1 MRTLQDGTWE
11 SITYDDFEV
20 DFGSY
25 TDGGSDADRAS
36 GSEAQ
41 YAHEGSGS
49 LRLRDNSGQRSS
61 AYHTIGYDVTSYS
74 ALRISFWF
82 YLRGMENNEDF
93 FVEYSS
99 NNGNSWTI
107 VKEYARGQGFSNGQF
122 YQTSIDLTDPPYD
135 LQTTTAKLRFR
146 CDASRNDDRVY
157 IDEILFQG
165 FVPTVGT
172 AEPSH
177 VPSLSPSGMPSSV
190 PSDAPSENPSQ
201 WPSDAPSADPSTI
214 PSDLASASPSGVPSD
229 APSSRPS
236 FEPSLSFAPSRFPTP
251 VLTRDDICPLD
262 RLNPPE
268 KYSITPYADT
278 IAGDDVD
285 DDLNEISYIAFS
297 EQTDD
302 SGARYAYTASDKE
315 QFSLKVLKFT
325 NNGIGQHFHGSG
337 TVVATYT
344 LNLSAFNNDDWE
356 DISLGPCTDSNV
368 GSAYSTTDTC
378 IYIGNFGNNA
388 RSGYVQRDVLKIFKF
403 KEPIIN
409 NAAPQSFAVNVATIQ
424 YRYGGN
430 FLLTYHDGQ

>member
-1 MRTLQDGTWE
+1 MHCAVSSLLRREAVVREDSTLERTLQGGTWE
-11 SITYDDFEV
+11 TITYDNFEV
-20 DFGSY
+20 NFGSY

-36 GSEAQ
+36 GKEAV
-41 YAHEGSGS
+41 YAHQGIWS
-49 LRLRDNSGQRSS
+49 LRLRDNSGSSSS
-61 AYHTIGYDVTSYS
+61 AYHTIGYDVTRYS

-107 VKEYARGQGFSNGQF
+107 VKAYARGQGFNNGQF
-122 YQTSIDLTDPPYD
+122 YQTSIDLTGPSYN

-146 CDASRNDDRVY
+146 CDASADDDLVY

-165 FVPTVGT
+165 FLPT
-172 AEPSH
+172 
-177 VPSLSPSGMPSSV
+177 
-190 PSDAPSENPSQ
+190 
-201 WPSDAPSADPSTI
+201 
-214 PSDLASASPSGVPSD
+214 
-229 APSSRPS
+229 
-236 FEPSLSFAPSRFPTP
+236 
-251 VLTRDDICPLD
+251 VLTRDALCPLD
-262 RLNPPE
+262 RMNPPE
-268 KYSITPYADT
+268 KYSITPYVDT
-278 IAGDDVD
+278 IAGDGVE
-285 DDLNEISYIAFS
+285 DDLNEISSIAFS
-297 EQTDD
+297 QQTD
-302 SGARYAYTASDKE
+302 SNGARYAYTASDKE

-344 LNLSAFNNDDWE
+344 LNLIAFNNDDWE

-368 GSAYSTTDTC
+368 GSAYLTTDTC

-424 YRYGGN
+424 YRYGDN
-430 FLLTYHDGQ
+430 FFLTYNDGK

>member
-1 MRTLQDGTWE
+1 
-11 SITYDDFEV
+11 
-20 DFGSY
+20 
-25 TDGGSDADRAS
+25 
-36 GSEAQ
+36 
-41 YAHEGSGS
+41 
-49 LRLRDNSGQRSS
+49 
-61 AYHTIGYDVTSYS
+61 
-74 ALRISFWF
+74 
-82 YLRGMENNEDF
+82 MENNEDF

-107 VKEYARGQGFSNGQF
+107 AKEYARGQGFNNGQF

-135 LQTTTAKLRFR
+135 LQTTNAKLRFR

-165 FVPTVGT
+165 LVPTVGT

-177 VPSLSPSGMPSSV
+177 VPSLSPSGKPSSV

-201 WPSDAPSADPSTI
+201 WPSDAPSTDPSTI

-236 FEPSLSFAPSRFPTP
+236 FEPSISFAPSRFPTP

-268 KYSITPYADT
+268 KYSIAPFADT
-278 IAGDDVD
+278 IAGDGVE
-285 DDLNEISYIAFS
+285 DDLNEISSIAFS
-297 EQTDD
+297 QQTD
-302 SGARYAYTASDKE
+302 SNGAQYAYTASDKE

-325 NNGIGQHFHGSG
+325 DNGIGQHFRGSG

-368 GSAYSTTDTC
+368 DSAYSTTDTC

-409 NAAPQSFAVNVATIQ
+409 NASPQSFAVNVAMIQ

-430 FLLTYHDGQ
+430 FSLTYHDGQ